1 MKPECY
7 NLLKSLK
14 WNNSRVRNGIPDNW
28 INTWRDK
35 KLNNEVGN
43 EIISLVDEVLKI
55 KKI

>member
-35 KLNNEVGN
+35 KSNYKVGEEV
-43 EIISLVDEVLKI
+43 ISIVDQVLKI
-55 KKI
+55 KNI